1 MNHRENETAPDL
13 NRRLFGN
20 RLQVCP
26 GCQSGSR
33 VDACAWHEEV
43 NVPKKMDG
51 GGRTL
56 VAGSQNCGLNA
67 WPACRPR
74 DLESS
79 GVESGADRHGDGAE
93 RKAAAAGEVD
103 VHEPANPATDKNE
116 EYGRQAGASAADED
130 DGRQASDCPGDLPNT
145 IVSDLQTSSRLSGKT
160 ITTMAELT
168 ALVLLGALVL
178 SQSYVPITLSLV
190 EVGVNVTLACPRHD
204 DRGDIFYW
212 YKMKFGSMV
221 QTIVEGY
228 FGEMS
233 LRGPFKDGRFVS
245 ARTGDMYVLNITN
258 VHKDDEAMYTCQA
271 GTSYNMVFTGGTHL
285 VVKDPRRKSFQ
296 VRQIP
301 QSKSV
306 KGGES
311 VTIQC
316 SVLAESKEYF
326 RQCPNQSSVYWLKS
340 GSGESDPHIIYSDS
354 DNEQDPRSCVYH
366 LSLTVLNS
374 SDTGTYYCA
383 VATCGQILFGQGT
396 HVDTQLELE

>member
-1 MNHRENETAPDL
+1 
-13 NRRLFGN
+13 
-20 RLQVCP
+20 
-26 GCQSGSR
+26 
-33 VDACAWHEEV
+33 
-43 NVPKKMDG
+43 
-51 GGRTL
+51 
-56 VAGSQNCGLNA
+56 
-67 WPACRPR
+67 
-74 DLESS
+74 
-79 GVESGADRHGDGAE
+79 
-93 RKAAAAGEVD
+93 
-103 VHEPANPATDKNE
+103 
-116 EYGRQAGASAADED
+116 
-130 DGRQASDCPGDLPNT
+130 
-145 IVSDLQTSSRLSGKT
+145 
-160 ITTMAELT
+160 MAELT
-168 ALVLLGALVL
+168 ALVLLGALGEFRYLRFVFSTFSCIFTLLLSFSSVL

-316 SVLAESKEYF
+316 SVLAESKENV

-354 DNEQDPRSCVYH
+354 DDEQDPRSCVYH

-396 HVDTQLELE
+396 HVDTQQDVKAAAVLLSALLASFAVVVTVLVA

>member
-1 MNHRENETAPDL
+1 
-13 NRRLFGN
+13 
-20 RLQVCP
+20 
-26 GCQSGSR
+26 
-33 VDACAWHEEV
+33 
-43 NVPKKMDG
+43 
-51 GGRTL
+51 
-56 VAGSQNCGLNA
+56 
-67 WPACRPR
+67 
-74 DLESS
+74 
-79 GVESGADRHGDGAE
+79 
-93 RKAAAAGEVD
+93 
-103 VHEPANPATDKNE
+103 
-116 EYGRQAGASAADED
+116 
-130 DGRQASDCPGDLPNT
+130 
-145 IVSDLQTSSRLSGKT
+145 
-160 ITTMAELT
+160 MAKLA
-168 ALVLLGALVL
+168 ALVLLSALVL
-178 SQSYVPITLSLV
+178 SQSYVPIRLSLV
-190 EVGVNVTLACPRHD
+190 EVGVNVTLACPRYD

-221 QTIVEGY
+221 KTIAEGY

-245 ARTGDMYVLNITN
+245 ARTGDVYVLNITK
-258 VHKDDEAMYTCQA
+258 VRKDDEAMYTCQA

-285 VVKDPRRKSFQ
+285 LVKDPRRKSFQ

-306 KGGES
+306 KGAES

-326 RQCPNQSSVYWLKS
+326 RQSPNQSSVYWLKS

-354 DNEQDPRSCVYH
+354 DDEQDPRSCVHH

-396 HVDTQLELE
+396 HVDTQQDLQSAAVLLAALLASFAVVVTIVVA